1 MARVRAS
8 AVCASDHF
16 SECVSEQTEIEQFL
30 TRLTGYWHGTDWPGV
45 TRNHLDCKSV
55 FFR

>member
-8 AVCASDHF
+8 AVCASDHY

-30 TRLTGYWHGTDWPGV
+30 TRLTGYWHGSDWPGV